1 MNSNKLDG
9 LPYRREDYQHQCF
22 GNVGKPVGQLVIEFQ
37 PFNTSPFK
45 AIPSSNLVIL
55 KNSTRNIDCDNFQ
68 NLTFLMNLTTEI
80 EHGKL
85 RCRVINHEIL
95 INELVASEE
104 DLSAWPRKYIYINI
118 VSISSKQYKY
128 ERVVNRNLHVL

>member
-1 MNSNKLDG
+1 
-9 LPYRREDYQHQCF
+9 
-22 GNVGKPVGQLVIEFQ
+22 
-37 PFNTSPFK
+37 
-45 AIPSSNLVIL
+45 
-55 KNSTRNIDCDNFQ
+55 
-68 NLTFLMNLTTEI
+68 MNLTTEI

-85 RCRVINHEIL
+85 RCRVINDEIL